1 MLKFI
6 MTNLINARN
15 LFIAHLIMTSYMLGG
30 IWIIQIIHYPLFSLV
45 GKENF
50 INYELQHIQKT
61 SFVIALPML
70 FELISFGGLLYFS
83 NSFRQS
89 KFFWVSGFLIVIIWL
104 VTFIVSVPQHNI
116 LSLGYNQ
123 KAIDLLVKSNW
134 IRTICWS
141 LRVILLIPLI

>member
-1 MLKFI
+1 
-6 MTNLINARN
+6 
-15 LFIAHLIMTSYMLGG
+15 MLGV

-61 SFVIALPML
+61 SMVIALPML
-70 FELISFGGLLYFS
+70 IELLSFGGLLYFS

-89 KFFWVSGFLIVIIWL
+89 KLFWVSGLLIAIIWL

-116 LSLGYNQ
+116 LSQGFNQ
-123 KAIDLLVKSNW
+123 KAIDLLVQSNW

>member
-1 MLKFI
+1 
-6 MTNLINARN
+6 
-15 LFIAHLIMTSYMLGG
+15 MLGV
-30 IWIIQIIHYPLFSLV
+30 IWIIQIIHYPLFSFV

-61 SFVIALPML
+61 SMVIALPML
-70 FELISFGGLLYFS
+70 IELLSFGGLLYFC

-89 KFFWVSGFLIVIIWL
+89 KLFWVSGLLIAIIWL

-116 LSLGYNQ
+116 LSQGFNQ
-123 KAIDLLVKSNW
+123 KAIDLLVQSNW